1 MEGQSKIL
9 IRDLWMSFANARNGA
24 ALDDST
30 ASAKISVLEAV
41 NLSVRAGEFICI
53 VGPSG
58 CGKSTLLN
66 IVGGFLKAV
75 RGEVRI
81 DDVPVVKPDRRRIF
95 IFQENGLFPWLTVA
109 DNIGFGLL
117 DESPIERRRIVAHY
131 IEMTGLEGF
140 AASYPREISGGMKQ
154 RVEIARALAATPDVL
169 FMDEPFG
176 ALDFLTRLRM
186 RAEVIDIW
194 KRESKTVLFVTHDV
208 EESVQLADHIVV
220 MSQRP
225 ATISRIIPVNL
236 PRPRDLDSPEYLR
249 IRDAVF
255 ETMGLD
261 TTGARPSVRHNG
273 NGSYGTRP
281 HAPAV
286 IVEAVRSVGKL

>member
-1 MEGQSKIL
+1 MMEGRSKIF

-24 ALDDST
+24 ALDDRA
-30 ASAKISVLEAV
+30 ASATVAVLEAV
-41 NLSVRAGEFICI
+41 NLSVSSGEFICI

-66 IVGGFLKAV
+66 IVGGFLKAM

-117 DESPIERRRIVAHY
+117 DQAPTERRRLVAHY
-131 IEMTGLEGF
+131 IEMTGLKGF
-140 AASYPREISGGMKQ
+140 ETSYPREISGGMKQ
-154 RVEIARALAATPDVL
+154 RVEIARALAADPDVL

-186 RAEVIDIW
+186 RAELIEIW
-194 KRESKTVLFVTHDV
+194 KRERKTVLFVTHDV
-208 EESVQLADHIVV
+208 EESVQLADRIVV
-220 MSQRP
+220 LSQRP
-225 ATISRIIPVNL
+225 ARISRIIRVDL

-255 ETMGLD
+255 ESMGLD
-261 TTGARPSVRHNG
+261 TTGARPCARHNG
-273 NGSYGTRP
+273 NGSHGARLP
-281 HAPAV
+281 APV
-286 IVEAVRSVGKL
+286 VDVEAVRLQRQ